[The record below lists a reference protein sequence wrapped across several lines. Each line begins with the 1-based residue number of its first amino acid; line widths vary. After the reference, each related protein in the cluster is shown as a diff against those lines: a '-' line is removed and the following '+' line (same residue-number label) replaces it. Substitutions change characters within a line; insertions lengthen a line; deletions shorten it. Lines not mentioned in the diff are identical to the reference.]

1 MPVSPDKVLFT
12 NVSILDST
20 GADPYP
26 ATSWSRT
33 TGSPP
38 PAPSMSMPPPAP
50 GSSRAAAAP

>member
-1 MPVSPDKVLFT
+1 MPVSPDKVLFR

-26 ATSWSRT
+26 GDVLVENDRIAAVGTSTRT
-33 TGSPP
+33 PP
-38 PAPSMSMPPPAP
+38 PER